1 MEQNKK
7 PEKKHKKKTKNKTK
21 QQQQQ
26 QQKNPVFPL
35 TGPILLFRA
44 DWRCNFYRHFEK
56 KRKIYSPTNP
66 FFAWQFL
73 TEVYVNVRIANK
85 LH

>member
-7 PEKKHKKKTKNKTK
+7 TEKKTKK
-21 QQQQQ
+21 
-26 QQKNPVFPL
+26 KNLCFHLPDRSYFLGP
-35 TGPILLFRA
+35 TGVAIFIAIL
-44 DWRCNFYRHFEK
+44 K
-56 KRKIYSPTNP
+56 KKERKIYSPTNP

-73 TEVYVNVRIANK
+73 TEVYVNVRIANR